1 MEIKYINRQR
11 SDFNDPYTPCW
22 QLVNI
27 PLLQGTQRCEFCRY
41 RESYRTLIQY
51 LECSQKN
58 KCGEES
64 LLWPW
69 LASAKGRILSPN
81 DAHFSPTPVIKSL
94 KIDNMTRYIQLWS
107 CDLEGYQ
114 CCRLCQFYPSR
125 IESDQSIADCSN
137 SHACGRNGSW
147 WDLLTI
153 AHEHIQQIPSF
164 LNTQLPDNQF
174 YTMDSVLHTATI
186 NRLVI
191 PAGGY
196 VQVEMSDGNT
206 YYLLNVLP
214 DSSAAWYLCVIDY
227 NDVATIN
234 FGSPYDFEW
243 PAGAQLMVLNRSNHP
258 VMQALVTLG
267 MPTFNIYNAIDTQYK
282 VDAEDSASWYFT
294 ASNFRRT
301 FSVQGN
307 KRLVRL
313 RPVSGTKSFYIRFRS
328 TNYYLGCYE
337 ATDDPSKWSRLEFS
351 GYDSPQ
357 LQTIVLH
364 TRSDNM
370 VQFLLELGCRET
382 LFHTLPIS

>member
-22 QLVNI
+22 QLVNV
-27 PLLQGTQRCEFCRY
+27 PALQGTQRCHFCKY
-41 RESYRTLIQY
+41 YEWDRTFVQY
-51 LECSQKN
+51 QECSEKN

-69 LASAKGRILSPN
+69 LASAKGRNPEPTE
-81 DAHFSPTPVIKSL
+81 AHFSPTPVIKSL

-153 AHEHIQQIPSF
+153 ASEELPLVPSF

-174 YTMDSVLHTATI
+174 YTMDGVLHTATLS
-186 NRLVI
+186 RLVV
-191 PAGGY
+191 PAEGY
-196 VQVEMSDGNT
+196 VQAEMSDGNT

-214 DSSAAWYLCVIDY
+214 NSSAAWWVCMIPF
-227 NDVATIN
+227 NDVATIY
-234 FGSPYDFEW
+234 FGSPYHFEGPDW
-243 PAGAQLMVLNRSNHP
+243 RLLMVLNRADHP
-258 VMQALVTLG
+258 VMQALVSLG
-267 MPTFNIYNAIDTQYK
+267 MPQFNVTNAVGVLYPVT
-282 VDAEDSASWYFT
+282 AGDSALWYFT
-294 ASNFRRT
+294 ANNYRRSYYT
-301 FSVQGN
+301 YNNRFLVRLGPIAGN
-307 KRLVRL
+307 KR
-313 RPVSGTKSFYIRFRS
+313 FYIKFGA
-328 TNYYLGCYE
+328 TNNYLACYNS
-337 ATDDPSKWSRLEFS
+337 DDPPSKWSRLEFS
-351 GYDSPQ
+351 GYTSPE

-364 TRSDNM
+364 TRSDEM